1 MMTVAITN
9 HRDDT
14 VGNITESEKEPVKRG
29 LVMIGALKGEP
40 SKALLERVETLTLLS
55 SGNAYSIVTEE
66 RIILLVTEKRE
77 NSGWQAEIEKLKEK
91 LTTLEELSALG
102 ISSEKEETASF
113 YSLYL
118 EAYED
123 LLKKSKKENHM
134 QVSDLQENALRLADS
149 IKGMEDYERIM
160 KNSLCVPQE
169 AMLPYRSWLFSFAA
183 VLWRNTR
190 PGEGNWII
198 CPLRWQVLPHR
209 KCLPAG

>member
-1 MMTVAITN
+1 MF
-9 HRDDT
+9 
-14 VGNITESEKEPVKRG
+14 
-29 LVMIGALKGEP
+29 
-40 SKALLERVETLTLLS
+40 ETLTLLS

-77 NSGWQAEIEKLKEK
+77 NKWLAGRNRKIKREVNHVGG
-91 LTTLEELSALG
+91 TVCLG

-149 IKGMEDYERIM
+149 IKGMEDYERIIEEFLM
-160 KNSLCVPQE
+160 CTSGSYVAIQI
-169 AMLPYRSWLFSFAA
+169 MLFSFAA

>member
-1 MMTVAITN
+1 
-9 HRDDT
+9 
-14 VGNITESEKEPVKRG
+14 
-29 LVMIGALKGEP
+29 MIGALKGEP